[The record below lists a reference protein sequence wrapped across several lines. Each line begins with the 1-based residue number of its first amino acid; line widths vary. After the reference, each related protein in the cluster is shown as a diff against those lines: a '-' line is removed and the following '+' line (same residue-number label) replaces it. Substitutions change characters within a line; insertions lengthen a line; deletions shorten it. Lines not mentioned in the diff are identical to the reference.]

1 MAKLASWG
9 SIEMRWEGVRVE
21 REPRILSVQVP
32 KSQVLPLRRGSSVGL
47 MVSRCVLPSVL
58 GVSQIFSLY
67 GSQDIKKRIPPW
79 ASLSLSEVVARH
91 VRQKVRRVKGRPGW
105 LSCVVQ
111 TLQNGSLTPTD
122 LGNFLILWS
131 VSWCG
136 VTDELKQYLNFLKLM
151 KWHYL
156 GWTY

>member
-1 MAKLASWG
+1 M
-9 SIEMRWEGVRVE
+9 RVE

-79 ASLSLSEVVARH
+79 ASLSLSEVVASH
-91 VRQKVRRVKGRPGW
+91 VRQKVRRVKGRPG
-105 LSCVVQ
+105 
-111 TLQNGSLTPTD
+111 
-122 LGNFLILWS
+122 
-131 VSWCG
+131 
-136 VTDELKQYLNFLKLM
+136 
-151 KWHYL
+151 
-156 GWTY
+156 